1 MLIFKSTWRG
11 LAAGAFGLAMF
22 AAGYSLP
29 ALYDRITA
37 ADGPVLVHF
46 SEGLEHGI
54 SIEPSRSTMRVA
66 ARGEVAS
73 VLYTLT
79 NTTDRRIDGQA
90 VPVYAPEAAAPWF
103 KKIQCFCFGPMS
115 LEAGETRQFPVVF
128 QLDPA
133 LPAQIQAMTLAYQFF
148 PLTGAR

>member
-1 MLIFKSTWRG
+1 MPIFKSGWRG
-11 LAAGAFGLAMF
+11 LAVGAFGLAMF
-22 AAGYSLP
+22 VAGYSLP

-54 SIEPSRSTMRVA
+54 SIEPSLPVMRVA
-66 ARGEVAS
+66 ARGEPAS
-73 VLYTLT
+73 VLYTLR

-90 VPVYAPEAAAPWF
+90 VPIYAPESASAWF

-128 QLDPA
+128 QLDRN
-133 LPAQIQAMTLAYQFF
+133 LPAHVLEMTLAYQFF

>member
-1 MLIFKSTWRG
+1 
-11 LAAGAFGLAMF
+11 MF

-29 ALYDRITA
+29 AGLHWITA

-46 SEGLEHGI
+46 SDGLEHGI
-54 SIEPSRSTMRVA
+54 SIEPSRASMRVA
-66 ARGEVAS
+66 ARGEPAS

-90 VPVYAPEAAAPWF
+90 VPVYAPESASAWF

-128 QLDPA
+128 QLDRA
-133 LPAQIQAMTLAYQFF
+133 LPAQIQEMTLAYQFF

>member
-1 MLIFKSTWRG
+1 MLIFKSRGRG
-11 LAAGAFGLAMF
+11 LAVWAFGLAMF
-22 AAGYSLP
+22 AAGFSLP

-46 SEGLEHGI
+46 SEGLAHGI
-54 SIEPSRSTMRVA
+54 SIEPSLSVMRVA

-79 NTTDRRIDGQA
+79 NTTDRRISGQA
-90 VPVYAPEAAAPWF
+90 VPVYAPQSASAWF

-128 QLDPA
+128 QLDRG
-133 LPAQIQAMTLAYQFF
+133 LPSQIQEMTLAYQFF